1 MSCAHVGDV
10 CEELGHKN
18 LVTWPPKVHPSLTHE
33 FWVNADVND
42 ALEALYKFAPRDF
55 PLEMNG
61 CAYGLCYAP
70 FLAAH
75 MYLGCSFEQL
85 QEVLEPNC
93 GKFITIPGLNKCGKS
108 LRRSSSCDR
117 QPVFWI
123 FDGQEMTRASKAQ
136 NPNPHRNLINLT

>member
-1 MSCAHVGDV
+1 VSCAHVGDV

-70 FLAAH
+70 FF
-75 MYLGCSFEQL
+75 GCTYVSRLFVRTIARGFGAQL
-85 QEVLEPNC
+85 WVN
-93 GKFITIPGLNKCGKS
+93 S
-108 LRRSSSCDR
+108 LRFLD
-117 QPVFWI
+117 
-123 FDGQEMTRASKAQ
+123 
-136 NPNPHRNLINLT
+136 